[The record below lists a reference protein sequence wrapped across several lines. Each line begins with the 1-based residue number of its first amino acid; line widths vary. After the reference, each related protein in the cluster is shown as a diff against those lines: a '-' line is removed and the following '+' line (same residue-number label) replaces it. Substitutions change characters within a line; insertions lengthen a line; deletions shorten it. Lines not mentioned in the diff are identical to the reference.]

1 MVTYNNGSLRVSQTP
16 LTITG
21 STTYNEYNG
30 LIQTNTISSLSKGA
44 LKGTDTIES
53 IQGLATGVNVTSLPY
68 KDHLSGA
75 TGVGLSNYAITYIN
89 GSLSITQPQPQPQ
102 PQPILQISTKK
113 TSTIP
118 ATNYSF
124 SFHTVEFICFE
135 EQIKYLSEE
144 AIKTE
149 TAQQLMLLDSIKN
162 QENKFALQNSVDYL
176 YQDLLKV
183 TESTIFN
190 TSLCSSK
197 LPKSKFHI
205 FARSI
210 IKE

>member
-1 MVTYNNGSLRVSQTP
+1 M
-16 LTITG
+16 
-21 STTYNEYNG
+21 
-30 LIQTNTISSLSKGA
+30 
-44 LKGTDTIES
+44 
-53 IQGLATGVNVTSLPY
+53 
-68 KDHLSGA
+68 
-75 TGVGLSNYAITYIN
+75 
-89 GSLSITQPQPQPQ
+89 
-102 PQPILQISTKK
+102 
-113 TSTIP
+113 
-118 ATNYSF
+118 TNYSF
-124 SFHTVEFICFE
+124 SFHTFKFICFE

-149 TAQQLMLLDSIKN
+149 TAQELMLLDSIKN
-162 QENKFALQNSVDYL
+162 QENKYAFQNSVDYL

-205 FARSI
+205 FARSL